1 MKIAVDAMGGDH
13 APAAIV
19 AGAAVA
25 AQQLAGQ
32 DGEIILVGKEDV
44 IRAELSRQG
53 INLPNISLH
62 HAPEVVE
69 MDESPRLA
77 LRQKVD
83 SSVTVCVDL
92 VRDGIADAAM
102 SAGNSGA
109 MMAAAT
115 MRLRT
120 LPGVQRPA
128 IAFFLPTPLGKRL
141 VLDGGANVDCKPEHL
156 ADFALMGSVYA
167 EHALGIAQPRVGLL
181 SIGTESSKG
190 NEATLAA
197 AELCR
202 NMPVNFIG
210 NVEGNQIY
218 QAAVDVTVCDGFVG
232 NVVLK
237 VTEGVAE
244 EIFNDL
250 KAALKRDFWTKLGAL
265 ILKPS
270 LKRMAAKYDWAEYG
284 GALLLGVNGPCV
296 IAHGK
301 SDARA
306 TTKAIMVGALSVQ
319 GKVQQH
325 MTESFEA
332 LQSAAALSASK

>member
-1 MKIAVDAMGGDH
+1 M
-13 APAAIV
+13 
-19 AGAAVA
+19 A

-32 DGEIILVGKEDV
+32 GGEIILVGKEDV
-44 IRAELSRQG
+44 VRGELSRQG
-53 INLPNISLH
+53 IKLPNITVH
-62 HAPEVVE
+62 HASEVVE

-83 SSVTVCVDL
+83 SSVTVSVDL
-92 VRDGIADAAM
+92 VRDGLADVAM

-128 IAFFLPTPLGKRL
+128 IAFFLPTPLGKRV
-141 VLDGGANVDCKPEHL
+141 VLDGGACVDCKPEHL
-156 ADFALMGSVYA
+156 ADYALMGSLYA
-167 EHALGIAQPRVGLL
+167 EHALGIAKPRVGLL

-197 AELCR
+197 ADLCR

-218 QAAVDVTVCDGFVG
+218 QGAVDVTVCDGFVG

-244 EIFNDL
+244 EIFTDL
-250 KAALKRDFWTKLGAL
+250 KAALKRNLWTKLGAL

-284 GALLLGVNGPCV
+284 GALLLGVNGPCI

-306 TTKAIMVGALSVQ
+306 AAKAIMVGALSVQ

-332 LQSAAALSASK
+332 LQSAAAQSASQ